1 MRGELV
7 RARHRIFCICGSTR
21 FKEEIAA
28 ERARLT
34 LEGIIVVGPEVLVR
48 SDPSYSD
55 LHESEAKDR
64 LDELHLRK
72 IDLADEVLVVNPGG
86 YIGQST
92 EMEIR
97 YARLTGKHVSFT
109 DGETCPKC
117 GRKAGCNA
125 DCEDLN
131 CEHCYCYRDGR
142 DE

>member
-1 MRGELV
+1 MGELIQ
-7 RARHRIFCICGSTR
+7 AKHRIICLCGSSR
-21 FKEEIAA
+21 FKDDMAY

-34 LEGIIVVGPEVLVR
+34 LDGIIVVGPEVLVR
-48 SDPSYSD
+48 SDPAYSD
-55 LHESEAKDR
+55 LHDSEAKDR

-92 EMEIR
+92 EQEIR
-97 YARLTGKHVSFT
+97 YARQAGKHVSFT
-109 DGETCPKC
+109 DGEMCPIC

-131 CEHCYCYRDGR
+131 CAHCYCYRDGR
-142 DE
+142 DG